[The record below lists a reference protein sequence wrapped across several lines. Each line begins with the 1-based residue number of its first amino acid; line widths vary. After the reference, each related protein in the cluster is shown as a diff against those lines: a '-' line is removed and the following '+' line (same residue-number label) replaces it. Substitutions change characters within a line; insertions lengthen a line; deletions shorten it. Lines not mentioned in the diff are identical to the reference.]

1 MFGRRKTPPV
11 PGRIDTLIGREAR
24 LTGDIE
30 FAAGLHLEGRVT
42 GNVRSLVGAGPATLW
57 IGESGAVVGNVDVA
71 HVVVNG
77 EVVGDVRGSERV
89 VLGEKARVTG
99 DVYYGAIEMTLGAR
113 VEGKLIP
120 QPFDARPVE
129 T

>member
-99 DVYYGAIEMTLGAR
+99 DVY
-113 VEGKLIP
+113 
-120 QPFDARPVE
+120 
-129 T
+129 

>member
-24 LTGDIE
+24 ITGDIE

-42 GNVRSLVGAGPATLW
+42 GNVRSLAGGGPATLW
-57 IGESGAVVGNVDVA
+57 IGESGSVVGQVDVA

-99 DVYYGAIEMTLGAR
+99 DVYYGSIEMTLGAR